1 MHFRHLLTICVVYGK
16 NNSLPFE
23 DVIESSFR
31 SHLAVEQP
39 QIPPAIRRALAPQ
52 APAEQT
58 VASPVFSL
66 WELLCP
72 LATLVFCIVAL
83 AWVAYLQYKMIKIA
97 LA

>member
-1 MHFRHLLTICVVYGK
+1 MIGSNL
-16 NNSLPFE
+16 
-23 DVIESSFR
+23 R

-39 QIPPAIRRALAPQ
+39 QIPPAIRRALAPP
-52 APAEQT
+52 PAEQE
-58 VASPVFSL
+58 VISPVLSL

-72 LATLVFCIVAL
+72 LATLLFCIVAL